1 VNLPGSIFIAVFPV
15 YLAATSIHAL
25 VQLARGADPLLA
37 WLGVSLAALGPLAF
51 FAWVL
56 LAKPART
63 ARHPV
68 EYSVVSALGLG
79 VAMVAIW
86 RYGDGAGQ
94 AHIWAGVSVIA
105 WFCYLRWYSRF
116 PNRKSPALATG
127 HALPEFNLQS
137 TLGEIVNS
145 SLFRGNPHVL
155 VFYRGNWCPF
165 CVGQIHELARQ
176 YRDLQAT
183 GARVVFISSQ
193 PLERHRKLAERYGLP
208 LQFLRDPDNAAARK
222 LGILARWG
230 TPMGLQLLGYGSDTA
245 LPTTLIT
252 DEAGVIVWSHQTDNY
267 RIRPEPRQFM
277 TVLAALRG
285 RGESGHNG
293 R

>member
-56 LAKPART
+56 LAKP
-63 ARHPV
+63 
-68 EYSVVSALGLG
+68 
-79 VAMVAIW
+79 
-86 RYGDGAGQ
+86 